1 MNKKFIVAALIS
13 CFAPLSSHAT
23 GFYMGLDA
31 GMGFPSKTLK
41 LTTQEVKTDGSQT
54 ITKENIQMKST
65 TPFIIGANMGY
76 GFANSLRAETSFQY
90 IMSTKLQENNS
101 NNADTKR
108 SAFVAMTSLYY
119 DFKNLSNS
127 ITPFVGIGIGYGKV
141 QIKDPSN
148 APLNVKNDGL
158 AYGGS
163 IGLSYAVNN
172 RVSLDLKYSYTRLP
186 ALQKKFENKY
196 NPPKYIPPH
205 GDIKSENI
213 KYSSPN
219 QLYAITAGVKLTF

>member
-13 CFAPLSSHAT
+13 CFAPLSSNAT

-31 GMGFPSKTLK
+31 GMGFPSKTFK

-90 IMSTKLQENNS
+90 IMSTKLQDNNS
-101 NNADTKR
+101 NNADIKR

-141 QIKDPSN
+141 QIKNEDEPTN
-148 APLNVKNDGL
+148 EIKNQGL
-158 AYGGS
+158 AYGAS
-163 IGLSYAVNN
+163 VGLSYAVNN
-172 RVSLDLKYSYTRLP
+172 RVSLDLKYSYTILP
-186 ALQKKFENKY
+186 TSQKKVENKY
-196 NPPKYIPPH
+196 NPPDTTSTSHEI
-205 GDIKSENI
+205 SV
-213 KYSSPN
+213 PN
-219 QLYAITAGVKLTF
+219 QLHAITAGVKLTF